1 MEQELGQSSCVYKIN
16 PGFHFQ
22 PTALEVIVHYL
33 QPWVVGLSYY
43 SGIINEH
50 VDLYHN
56 VTPDQL
62 KGAYLLCN
70 YYLRLICYEILV
82 LVQKLHAECFSLM
95 LYVFNTDNFCG

>member
-70 YYLRLICYEILV
+70 YYVFTFDSLRNSCISAKITCRM
-82 LVQKLHAECFSLM
+82 F
-95 LYVFNTDNFCG
+95 